1 MDSKSVGER
10 IRQHRKI
17 KGLTQEELAKKV
29 DLSTMSIRRYESGER
44 IIPEDTI
51 KAIAAA
57 LGVTFSELTNL
68 QIQYDSSGNI
78 ISMVGYAEDL
88 KQFIGIDEDNDA
100 ERNLV
105 THFRKLNSFG
115 QQEAVKRVEEMT
127 ENKKYRRA
135 TNPTEPTQ
143 EPTEDKK

>member
-57 LGVTFSELTNL
+57 LGVTFAELTNL
-68 QIQYDSSGNI
+68 QIHYDSSGNV
-78 ISMVGYAEDL
+78 ISASGYAEDL
-88 KQFIGIDEDNDA
+88 KQFLGIDEANDV

-105 THFRKLNSFG
+105 SHFRKLNSVG
-115 QQEAVKRVEEMT
+115 QQKAVERVEELT
-127 ENKKYRRA
+127 KIPDYQRPQDA
-135 TNPTEPTQ
+135 P
-143 EPTEDKK
+143 EDKK